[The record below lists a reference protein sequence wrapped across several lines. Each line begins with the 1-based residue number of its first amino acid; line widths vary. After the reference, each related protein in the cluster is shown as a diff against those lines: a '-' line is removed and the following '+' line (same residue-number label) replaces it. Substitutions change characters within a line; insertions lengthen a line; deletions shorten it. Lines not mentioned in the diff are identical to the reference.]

1 MKTYLRVAKSR
12 ISRYS
17 YEDQFSLVEDIKEDQ
32 KTNQKG
38 EDVKYFELKE
48 VMRVK

>member
-17 YEDQFSLVEDIKEDQ
+17 YEEQFSLVEDVEEDK
-32 KTNQKG
+32 KTNQEG
-38 EDVKYFELKE
+38 EEVRYFELKE
-48 VMRVK
+48 VKE